1 MDFEE
6 VAQINIRNHII
17 FISHDRI
24 EVLHQIADKDFKV
37 KTLLLFNRK
46 VYKYQKISINIM
58 ENSEQINLKLS
69 KNLAEAARRYAK
81 IYGYRN
87 IQELA
92 NESIREKVFE
102 NNEFDETFS
111 NKEIELIDSL
121 IEKSQDKSAFVSEGE
136 IKHMLTK

>member
-1 MDFEE
+1 
-6 VAQINIRNHII
+6 
-17 FISHDRI
+17 
-24 EVLHQIADKDFKV
+24 
-37 KTLLLFNRK
+37 
-46 VYKYQKISINIM
+46 M

-69 KNLAEAARRYAK
+69 KNLAEAARRYAE

-111 NKEIELIDSL
+111 DKEIELIDSL
-121 IEKSQDKSAFVSEGE
+121 IEKIIEKKDFGTEEDLNKAL
-136 IKHMLTK
+136 KNDL

>member
-1 MDFEE
+1 
-6 VAQINIRNHII
+6 
-17 FISHDRI
+17 
-24 EVLHQIADKDFKV
+24 
-37 KTLLLFNRK
+37 
-46 VYKYQKISINIM
+46 M

-69 KNLAEAARRYAK
+69 KNLAEAARRYAE

-111 NKEIELIDSL
+111 DNEIKLIDSL
-121 IEKSQDKSAFVSEGE
+121 IEVSKNKNSFVSEEE
-136 IKHMLTK
+136 IKQILTK